1 MNEWTVAGSMMALLF
16 GLVLGYLV
24 NRYRNR
30 ARLESAEAESRRLL
44 EEAQT
49 GSKELILVAKDEALK
64 IRGQAEAEAK
74 KKRLDLQK
82 EEERLQRQRE
92 ATDHK
97 MERFDRRER
106 QLNQRQSKLDRMWNE
121 MDKLHQERIQELERV
136 SNLTREEAKDLLLQS
151 VEEDARQDMARV
163 IREVEARA
171 QEEAERRAREIITLA
186 IQRFA
191 SDEVAEA
198 TVSMVPLPTDE
209 MKGRIIGRGGRNIRA
224 IEKATGVDVV
234 VDDTP
239 EAVLLS
245 CFDPVR
251 REVARVALNKL
262 VLDGRIHPGRI
273 EQIVEKSQEEVDAI
287 IREEGEGAVL
297 EAGVAGLPPK
307 LIELLGRLKF
317 RTSYGQ
323 NVLAHSLETAHL
335 AGMMA
340 AELGADVDL
349 AKKGGLLHDI
359 GKAVDHEVNGPHAL
373 IGADI
378 ARRLGLSEE
387 VINCIAGH
395 HGEEEHQCLEAILVE
410 AADAISGARPG
421 ARRESLE
428 SYLKR
433 VKALEEVADSFEG
446 VDQAYAIQAGREIRI
461 MVKPGE
467 IDDLAAI
474 QLSRNIAKK
483 VEDPGVSRPD
493 HGHCHP
499 RDESCGARQVTV
511 QLMSLRAE
519 RSNLPPSIVCN
530 DGDCF
535 GAPRLLRNLPV
546 IASRRRSNPHLA
558 NWRLLPFDNPS
569 TSSGQGSGQAS
580 AKTASSQ

>member
-1 MNEWTVAGSMMALLF
+1 MNEWTMMVSIVTLLF
-16 GLVLGYLV
+16 GLILGYLL
-24 NRYRNR
+24 NQYRSR
-30 ARLESAEAESRRLL
+30 SRLESAETEVRRLL

-49 GSKELILVAKDEALK
+49 QSKELLLAAKDEA
-64 IRGQAEAEAK
+64 IRMRSQAEAEAK

-82 EEERLQRQRE
+82 EEERLQRLRE

-97 MERFDRRER
+97 MERFERREH
-106 QLNQRQSKLDRMWNE
+106 QLNKRQSRLDRMQNE
-121 MDKLHQERIQELERV
+121 LEKLHQERTQELERV
-136 SNLTREEAKDLLLQS
+136 ANLTTEEAKELLLQT
-151 VEEDARQDMARV
+151 VEEDARQDIARV

-171 QEEAERRAREIITLA
+171 HEEAERRAREIITLA

-251 REVARVALNKL
+251 REVARVALGKL
-262 VLDGRIHPGRI
+262 ILDGRIHPGRI

-287 IREEGEGAVL
+287 IREEGEGAAL

-340 AELGADVDL
+340 AELGANVEL

-378 ARRLGLSEE
+378 ARRLGMSEE

-461 MVKPGE
+461 MVKPE
-467 IDDLAAI
+467 QIDDLAAI
-474 QLSRNIAKK
+474 QLSKSIARK
-483 VEDPGVSRPD
+483 VEETMEYPG
-493 HGHCHP
+493 
-499 RDESCGARQVTV
+499 QITVTV
-511 QLMSLRAE
+511 IRETRAIE
-519 RSNLPPSIVCN
+519 
-530 DGDCF
+530 
-535 GAPRLLRNLPV
+535 
-546 IASRRRSNPHLA
+546 H
-558 NWRLLPFDNPS
+558 
-569 TSSGQGSGQAS
+569 
-580 AKTASSQ
+580 AK

>member
-1 MNEWTVAGSMMALLF
+1 MNGWTVIGSILALVL
-16 GLVLGYLV
+16 GLVLGYLL
-24 NRYRNR
+24 NRYRSR
-30 ARLESAEAESRRLL
+30 TLLESAEAEARRLL

-49 GSKELILVAKDEALK
+49 QSKELLLAAKDEAIK
-64 IRGQAEAEAK
+64 MRSQAEAEVK
-74 KKRLDLQK
+74 TKRLEFQK
-82 EEERLQRQRE
+82 EEERLQRLRE
-92 ATDHK
+92 ATDRK
-97 MERFDRRER
+97 MERFERRER
-106 QLNQRQSKLDRMWNE
+106 QLNKRQSRLDRMRAE
-121 MDKLHQERIQELERV
+121 LERLHQERIQELEKV
-136 SNLTREEAKDLLLQS
+136 ANLTTEEAKQLLLQS
-151 VEEDARQDMARV
+151 VEEEARQDMARV
-163 IREVEARA
+163 IREVEART

-191 SDEVAEA
+191 SDQVAEA
-198 TVSMVPLPTDE
+198 TVSLVPLPSDE

-251 REVARVALNKL
+251 REVALVALNKL
-262 VLDGRIHPGRI
+262 ILDCRIHPGRI

-287 IREEGEGAVL
+287 IREEGEAAAM

-323 NVLAHSLETAHL
+323 NVLAHSVETAHL

-340 AELGADVDL
+340 AELGANVDL
-349 AKKGGLLHDI
+349 AKRGGLLHDI
-359 GKAVDHEVNGPHAL
+359 GKAVDHQVDGPHAL

-378 ARRLGLSEE
+378 ARRLGMSEE

-395 HGEEEHQCLEAILVE
+395 HGEEEHKCLEAILVE

-428 SYLKR
+428 TYLKR
-433 VKALEEVADSFEG
+433 VKALEELADSFEG
-446 VDQAYAIQAGREIRI
+446 VEQAYAIQAGREIRI
-461 MVKPGE
+461 MVKPEE

-474 QLSRNIAKK
+474 QLSKNIARK
-483 VEDPGVSRPD
+483 VEETLEYPG
-493 HGHCHP
+493 
-499 RDESCGARQVTV
+499 QITVTV
-511 QLMSLRAE
+511 IRETRAVE
-519 RSNLPPSIVCN
+519 
-530 DGDCF
+530 
-535 GAPRLLRNLPV
+535 
-546 IASRRRSNPHLA
+546 H
-558 NWRLLPFDNPS
+558 
-569 TSSGQGSGQAS
+569 
-580 AKTASSQ
+580 AK